1 MTEAEKQRA
10 PGRINVTSFEALPL
24 DDAGAFTISQA
35 NVTEEFAGDLVGV
48 GSVRFIMVD
57 EPGGAKHFTGMDRFL
72 GKIGGRSGS
81 FIFQNSGTLEDDR
94 LKSVWQVLPGSGT
107 EELSGLR
114 GEGGCTPE
122 GYWLDYWFE

>member
-1 MTEAEKQRA
+1 MTEIEKQRA
-10 PGRINVTSFEALPL
+10 TGRINVTSFEALPL

-72 GKIGGRSGS
+72 GKIDGRSGS

-94 LKSVWQVLPGSGT
+94 LRSVWRVIPGSGT

-122 GYWLDYWFE
+122 GYWLDYWLE

>member
-1 MTEAEKQRA
+1 MTEIEKQRA
-10 PGRINVTSFEALPL
+10 TGRINVTSFEALPL

-48 GSVRFIMVD
+48 GSVRFIIVD
-57 EPGGAKHFTGMDRFL
+57 EPGGAKHFTGMDCFL

-122 GYWLDYWFE
+122 GYWLEYWFE